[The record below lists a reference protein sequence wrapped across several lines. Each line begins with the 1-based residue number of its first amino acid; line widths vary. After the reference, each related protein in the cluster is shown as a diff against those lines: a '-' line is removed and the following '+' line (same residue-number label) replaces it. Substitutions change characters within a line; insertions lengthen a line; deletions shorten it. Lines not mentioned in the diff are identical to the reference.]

1 MSSLAFVS
9 KQIGGRRK
17 PPLFDDRQFS
27 RDLQRA
33 AKTRAQAMRRDYEKT
48 VATWDDPPKFTQVT
62 DTTSPDISVLV
73 GTDDPIYGYLDRG
86 TRVRRA
92 LMSPDFR
99 AKTRPGEL
107 RSYPG
112 QGGVVFIS
120 KKLALPGIEA
130 RGWTRIIGQKHR
142 KPFQND
148 VLAALKAARKR
159 SKG

>member
-1 MSSLAFVS
+1 MPFAFVS
-9 KQIGGRRK
+9 KQIGGRNK

-33 AKTRAQAMRRDYEKT
+33 VKSRAQAMKRDYERV
-48 VATWDDPPKFTQVT
+48 VATWDDKPVFEQITQ
-62 DTTSPDISVLV
+62 TTRPDISVLV
-73 GTDDPIYGYLDRG
+73 GTDDRIFGYLDRG

-92 LMSPDFR
+92 LMSPDFSP
-99 AKTRPGEL
+99 KTRPGEL

-112 QGGVVFIS
+112 QGEVVFVS
-120 KKLALPGIEA
+120 KKLNLPGIKA
-130 RGWTRIIGQKHR
+130 RGWSKMIGKKHK
-142 KPFQND
+142 KPFQRD